1 MLLSM
6 TGYGDGRAENE
17 RFSVL
22 AEVRCVNNRH
32 LKVTIRSPD
41 NCGGFDAEIER
52 LTRLGIVRGTI
63 SVTIRMIPRGAQT
76 YGTINTD
83 VLSAYWA
90 QFHQWSREALAP
102 VSDVTSLLS
111 LPGVIASDALM
122 AVTEEEWPVFETALQ
137 TALGK
142 VQAFRRTE
150 GKAMRD
156 EMARHCDVIEGS
168 LGEIITRAPLVV
180 IAYRDK
186 IKQRVNDLLRDSGV
200 TVSDVD
206 FLREVNIFADRCDIT
221 EEIARLKSH
230 IDQFRQTLD
239 AHPSAGRKLEF
250 LCQEIFREINTI
262 GSKANDVTI
271 AHHAVDAKTSVEK
284 IREIVQNVE

>member
-22 AEVRCVNNRH
+22 AEIRCVNNRH
-32 LKVTIRSPD
+32 LKVTIRLPE
-41 NCGGFDAEIER
+41 NCGAFEAEIER
-52 LTRLGIVRGTI
+52 LTRQGIVRGTV
-63 SVTIRMIPRGAQT
+63 SVTIRMTPRGAQT
-76 YGTINTD
+76 FGTVNIE
-83 VLSAYWA
+83 VLSDYWK
-90 QFHQWSREALAP
+90 QLHQWSREALAP
-102 VSDVTSLLS
+102 VADVSSLLS
-111 LPGVIASDALM
+111 LPGVIASEAMM
-122 AVTEEEWPVFETALQ
+122 AVTEEEWPVFEAALRTALE
-137 TALGK
+137 K
-142 VQAFRRTE
+142 VQKFRQAE
-150 GKAMRD
+150 GRAMRN
-156 EMARHCDVIEGS
+156 EMAHHCDVIEAS

-186 IKQRVNDLLRDSGV
+186 IKQRVNELLRDSGV

-250 LCQEIFREINTI
+250 LCQEIFREVNTI

-271 AHHAVDAKTSVEK
+271 AHHAVDAKTSIEK

>member
-6 TGYGDGRAENE
+6 TGYGDGRAEND

-32 LKVTIRSPD
+32 LKVTIRSPE

-52 LTRLGIVRGTI
+52 ITRQEIVRGTI
-63 SVTIRMIPRGAQT
+63 GITIRMTPRGGQT
-76 YGTINTD
+76 VGTVNVD
-83 VLSAYWA
+83 VLTAYWK
-90 QFHQWSREALAP
+90 QLHQWSKESLAP
-102 VSDVTSLLS
+102 VADVSSLLS

-122 AVTEEEWPVFETALQ
+122 EVGDEDWPIFETALKG
-137 TALGK
+137 ALGK
-142 VQAFRRTE
+142 VQAFRQTE
-150 GKAMRD
+150 GRAMRD
-156 EMARHCDVIEGS
+156 EMARHCDVIEAS
-168 LGEIITRAPLVV
+168 LAEIITRAPMVV

-186 IKQRVNDLLRDSGV
+186 IKQRVNELLRDSGV

-250 LCQEIFREINTI
+250 LCQEIFREVNTI
-262 GSKANDVTI
+262 GSKANNVTI
-271 AHHAVDAKTSVEK
+271 AHHAVDAKTSIEK

>member
-6 TGYGDGRAENE
+6 TGFGDGRAENE
-17 RFSVL
+17 RLGVL
-22 AEVRCVNNRH
+22 AEIRCVNNRH
-32 LKVTIRSPD
+32 LKVTIRSPE
-41 NCGGFDAEIER
+41 NCGGFDTEIER
-52 LTRLGIVRGTI
+52 IVRQGIVRGTVT
-63 SVTIRMIPRGAQT
+63 VTIRTSSRGANQL
-76 YGTINTD
+76 GTLNTE
-83 VLSAYWA
+83 VLTEYWK
-90 QFHQWSREALAP
+90 QLHQWSKEMLAP
-102 VSDVTSLLS
+102 IADASHLLA
-111 LPGVIASDALM
+111 LPGVVAGNALLE
-122 AVTEEEWPVFETALQ
+122 VSEEDWSTFETALNA
-137 TALGK
+137 ALTK
-142 VQAFRRTE
+142 VQSFRATE

-156 EMARHCDVIEGS
+156 EMARHCDLIEEC
-168 LGEIITRAPLVV
+168 LGHIITRAPLVV

-186 IKQRVNDLLRDSGV
+186 IKQRVNDLLKDSGV

-230 IDQFRQTLD
+230 IDQFRHSLD